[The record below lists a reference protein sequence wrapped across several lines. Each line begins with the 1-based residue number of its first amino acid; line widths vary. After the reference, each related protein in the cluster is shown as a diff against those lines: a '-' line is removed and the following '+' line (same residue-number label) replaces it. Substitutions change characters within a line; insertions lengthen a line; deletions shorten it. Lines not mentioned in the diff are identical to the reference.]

1 MGVNKKVAEAV
12 IKRLPRYYRHLSQL
26 IDEDI
31 ERISSHDLAKRM
43 KITASQVRQD
53 LNNFGG
59 FGQQGYGYNVASLC
73 KEIGNLL
80 GLESELDC
88 VLIGAGNLGRAVA
101 NYTNFS
107 KRGFKIKGIFDNNEE
122 KIGTVINN
130 IPVYSSSKLFAF
142 IKENNIKIAMLTLP
156 AASIKELLDGI
167 LEAGIK
173 GIWNFSYLEVDV
185 PDDIALVNVHL
196 SDSLMTLAYK
206 IRELQN
212 PN

>member
-1 MGVNKKVAEAV
+1 
-12 IKRLPRYYRHLSQL
+12 
-26 IDEDI
+26 
-31 ERISSHDLAKRM
+31 
-43 KITASQVRQD
+43 

-59 FGQQGYGYNVASLC
+59 FGQQGYGYNVSSLC

-107 KRGFKIKGIFDNNEE
+107 KRGFKIKGIFDNSKE

-130 IPVYSSSKLFAF
+130 IPVYSSDELFSF
-142 IKENNIKIAMLTLP
+142 IRENNIKIAMLTLP
-156 AASIKELLDGI
+156 AASIKELLEGI
-167 LEAGIK
+167 LDAGIK

-206 IRELQN
+206 IRELQK